1 MQKEISNY
9 ILQLHEVAIGYPNKI
24 LHSNITAGFNK
35 GEIIAVLGRNG
46 SGKST
51 LLRCISGL
59 QKQLEGEVILYDKN
73 LLDYSRHELSR
84 LISIVLSDN
93 RKYAGMLTVM
103 EIFELSRAPHTSW
116 MHKIENKDREIIDEA
131 LSFFKITAFAN
142 RRLFTLSDGELQT
155 IMIARA
161 FVQDTDIIAFDEPTS
176 HLDIFNQAEIFNH
189 LKLLAKQFGK
199 TIIIA
204 THAIEQSLQIAD
216 TLLLLDNSN
225 NHLIGKKEFIVSNG
239 GIQQFFSSLDFEFD
253 TNTMKFY
260 QKEN

>member
-24 LHSNITAGFNK
+24 LHSNITARFNK

-73 LLDYSRHELSR
+73 LLEYSRQEISR

-93 RKYAGMLTVM
+93 RKYAGMLTVQ
-103 EIFELSRAPHTSW
+103 EIFELSRAPHTGW
-116 MHKIENKDREIIDEA
+116 MHKIENKDIEIIEEA
-131 LSFFKITAFAN
+131 LTFFKITAFAN

-161 FVQDTDIIAFDEPTS
+161 FVQDTYIIALDEPTS
-176 HLDIFNQAEIFNH
+176 HLDIFNQADIFNQ

-225 NHLIGKKEFIVSNG
+225 NHLIGKKEFIVNNG
-239 GIQQFFSSLDFEFD
+239 GIQQFFSSPNFEFD
-253 TNTMKFY
+253 TYTMKFY